1 MEAFL
6 MTVIA
11 FLGFSIAVGF
21 ALETFAKLIPSI
33 RLRIVVVAVVRGLF
47 YSATF
52 VADSYVVAVA
62 PSIMLIPQW
71 ISLAMDG
78 RFEVVMAIPALIVA
92 ALSFVTSSAGFGI
105 YRKDE
110 AGRRQRDRQSDRS
123 SYEAALRR
131 LGKVGEQRVPERAR
145 SRSE

>member
-11 FLGFSIAVGF
+11 LLGFSIAVGF

-33 RLRIVVVAVVRGLF
+33 KLRIAVVAVVRGVF

-78 RFEVVMAIPALIVA
+78 RFDIVLAIPALIVA
-92 ALSFVTSSAGFGI
+92 ALSFVTSAAGFGI

-110 AGRRQRDRQSDRS
+110 SGRRQQDRQSDRL

-131 LGKVGEQRVPERAR
+131 LGKVAEQPVLHQDR
-145 SRSE
+145 SRIE